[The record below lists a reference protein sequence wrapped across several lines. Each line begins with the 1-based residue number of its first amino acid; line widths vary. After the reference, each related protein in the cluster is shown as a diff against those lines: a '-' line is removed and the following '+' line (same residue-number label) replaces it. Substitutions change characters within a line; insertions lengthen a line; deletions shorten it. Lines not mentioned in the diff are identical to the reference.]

1 MMHHSDSLKIRI
13 GYFHPHHDTPGLLQR
28 IDVRRIIRIAAH
40 RYTLHASIL
49 GVTLAGAIAA
59 ILN

>member
-13 GYFHPHHDTPGLLQR
+13 GYFHPRHDAPGLLQR

-49 GVTLAGAIAA
+49 GVTVVGALAAV
-59 ILN
+59 LN

>member
-13 GYFHPHHDTPGLLQR
+13 GYFHPRHDAPGLLSR
-28 IDVRRIIRIAAH
+28 IDLQRLGRIAAS
-40 RYTLHASIL
+40 RFTLHASIL
-49 GVTLAGAIAA
+49 GVTAVGALAA

>member
-1 MMHHSDSLKIRI
+1 MTHHSDSLKIRI
-13 GYFHPHHDTPGLLQR
+13 GYFHPHHDAPGLLQR
-28 IDVRRIIRIAAH
+28 IDVRPIIRIAAH

-49 GVTLAGAIAA
+49 GVTVIGALAA